1 MTQYLKKTSLWR
13 LYSPQEAPKE
23 HNLSTLKRM
32 VPVSVKT
39 TVKSLPGIK
48 TWFERKKLFERYD
61 AIVNEVYNPQLLQRV
76 EDVHIAEIEI
86 NRNCNIN
93 CVMCNTSLS
102 TRPQFNM
109 DMELFEHAVKY
120 TKGQWG
126 GHTALHTIGEPLMN
140 KNLPQYFEIL
150 RKNGVKIH
158 LSTNALILHKHLD
171 LIIDYSDI
179 IYEFRFSIDGAS
191 KETYEKIRLGG
202 KWDRLIENMEMFRE
216 KTKDSKPFKSV
227 KIGSIVSQDV
237 QHEMGHHLKFWS
249 RYVPMDMI
257 DLNLVSG
264 LSPDNRYFLTRSIL
278 KKHIQ
283 PWPPCYMLFSSVLHI
298 LNDGRATPCC
308 RDYQGDL
315 TYGNI
320 RDSTPQELINCENV
334 LELRRQHL
342 ENRIPEK
349 SPCASCFCVNPVVSA
364 LFKLFVE
371 ELVRRFS
378 DNWDVPKMQGRF
390 NEFFAMFMEGIPDR
404 ELFATLVR

>member
-1 MTQYLKKTSLWR
+1 M
-13 LYSPQEAPKE
+13 
-23 HNLSTLKRM
+23 STLKQM

-48 TWFERKKLFERYD
+48 TWFERKKLMERYD
-61 AIVNEVYNPQLLQRV
+61 AIVNEVYNPQLIQRV

-120 TKGQWG
+120 TKDQWG

-140 KNLPQYFEIL
+140 KNLPQYFDIL

-216 KTKDSKPFKSV
+216 KTKDTKPFKRV

-237 QHEMGHHLKFWS
+237 QNEMGHHLKFWS
-249 RYVPMDMI
+249 RYVPMDQI

-349 SPCASCFCVNPVVSA
+349 SPCASCFCVNPIVAS
-364 LFKLFVE
+364 LFKLFVA
-371 ELVRRFS
+371 ELVQRFS
-378 DNWDVPKMQGRF
+378 DNWDAPKMQGRF

-404 ELFATLVR
+404 ELFATLVRA